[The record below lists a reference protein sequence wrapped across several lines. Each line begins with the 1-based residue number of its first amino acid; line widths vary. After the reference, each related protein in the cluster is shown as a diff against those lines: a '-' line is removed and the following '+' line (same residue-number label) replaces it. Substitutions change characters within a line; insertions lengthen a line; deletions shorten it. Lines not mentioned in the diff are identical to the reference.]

1 MGKIGKIENVKKK
14 DFNKFRKTRTHCRH
28 TPKAIVSGEDFDN
41 AVPSVDADVRKHSPG
56 KSKKKENAGEY
67 FVPTK
72 KRKVW
77 KLMRFLE
84 KNKDVGI
91 GDDYVV
97 TVGGKEILGSDFIDI
112 MHCLMKSGGKE
123 DVEKTFYPSL
133 DESTGMPTGT
143 KQFISALYHSI
154 EKKPLMEKLVDTRR
168 KILPH
173 NLKHSPVLPR
183 KGWGVFWMKS
193 SKTCITPLFRWRKEM

>member
-1 MGKIGKIENVKKK
+1 MSFKESYIIPKAHFERLLAGKIGKIENVKKK
-14 DFNKFRKTRTHCRH
+14 DFNKFWKTRTHRRH

-56 KSKKKENAGEY
+56 KSKNKENAGEY

-112 MHCLMKSGGKE
+112 MHFLMKSGGKE
-123 DVEKTFYPSL
+123 DAEKTFYPSL

-143 KQFISALYHSI
+143 KRFVSALYHSI
-154 EKKPLMEKLVDTRR
+154 EKKPLTEK
-168 KILPH
+168 I
-173 NLKHSPVLPR
+173 
-183 KGWGVFWMKS
+183 
-193 SKTCITPLFRWRKEM
+193 

>member
-1 MGKIGKIENVKKK
+1 M
-14 DFNKFRKTRTHCRH
+14 
-28 TPKAIVSGEDFDN
+28 SGEDFDN

-56 KSKKKENAGEY
+56 KSKKKQNAGEY
-67 FVPTK
+67 FVPTR

-97 TVGGKEILGSDFIDI
+97 TVGGKEISGSDFIDI
-112 MHCLMKSGGKE
+112 MHFLMKSGGKE
-123 DVEKTFYPSL
+123 DAEKTFYPSL
-133 DESTGMPTGT
+133 EESMGMSTGT
-143 KQFISALYHSI
+143 KWFISALYHSI
-154 EKKPLMEKLVDTRR
+154 EKKPLTEKTSGHE
-168 KILPH
+168 KE
-173 NLKHSPVLPR
+173 NFATKFKHLPVLPQ